1 MKLKIIALIRK
12 ESINLDVL
20 KELKKQNLKQG
31 LQDMKWSRKNF
42 WNNIKPDGTKLLA
55 KLNKL

>member
-20 KELKKQNLKQG
+20 KELKKQNLKKD
-31 LQDMKWSRKNF
+31 LQDMKWSRKSF